1 MSPLDLDPASPT
13 PTTTGDVASALGLE
27 ARAQAHD
34 HLDVRVWLRLLALAN
49 QIEAQIRQRLRARFA
64 TTLSRF
70 DYLAQL
76 ERHPD
81 GLQMK
86 RLSSYLMVTGGNV
99 TGLTDELVKDGH
111 VERTD
116 DPQDRRSWRVRLTPA
131 GRAHFAQMAAE
142 HEGWLN
148 ELFAGLAPAEKDA
161 LYALLGRL
169 RQTAGAAALAS
180 TTITT
185 PTTSNP
191 SNPSN
196 PATPA

>member
-1 MSPLDLDPASPT
+1 
-13 PTTTGDVASALGLE
+13 
-27 ARAQAHD
+27 
-34 HLDVRVWLRLLALAN
+34 WLRLLALAN

-76 ERHPD
+76 ERHPE

-131 GRAHFAQMAAE
+131 GRTHFALMAAE

-148 ELFAGLAPAEKDA
+148 ELFAGLAPAEKEA
-161 LYALLGRL
+161 LHELLGRL

-180 TTITT
+180 VTAATSSTST
-185 PTTSNP
+185 PTP
-191 SNPSN
+191 QP
-196 PATPA
+196 